1 MQGNDMINLDRTTA
15 TRRARID
22 SLRKTA
28 LVAGAIYLITVVSIP
43 TPSLYGPVWNDPN
56 YVLGPGP
63 DTPIFIGAILE
74 VIVALACVG
83 TAVVLY
89 PVVMRQHEGIAM
101 GFVGSRVLE
110 AATISP
116 AS

>member
-1 MQGNDMINLDRTTA
+1 
-15 TRRARID
+15 
-22 SLRKTA
+22 
-28 LVAGAIYLITVVSIP
+28 
-43 TPSLYGPVWNDPN
+43 
-56 YVLGPGP
+56 
-63 DTPIFIGAILE
+63 
-74 VIVALACVG
+74 VIVALTCVG

-89 PVVMRQHEGIAM
+89 AVVMRQHEGIAM